1 MLIER
6 VFDIGGAVC
15 VGLGVS
21 LAYGFVVTGMAYDGL
36 VLSGG
41 LAGGFGVLFLRV
53 GRAARRQ
60 RRELLRVGQE
70 GIGSEAGGP
79 PNR

>member
-15 VGLGVS
+15 VGLGIS
-21 LAYGFVVTGMAYDGL
+21 LAYGFVATGMAYDEL

-41 LAGGFGVLFLRV
+41 LSAGFGVLFLRV
-53 GRAARRQ
+53 GRAARRH
-60 RRELLRVGQE
+60 RRELLQVGQE
-70 GIGSEAGGP
+70 GIGFGAGGP
-79 PNR
+79 PKR